1 MKHVLVIAYNDLLM
15 RLAERDTLIFSL
27 ILPVL
32 FTAVI
37 GLGMDT
43 AFGSDGDNRYPMA
56 LVDQDGNAL
65 AAQVLKALGESQVVR
80 IELVSEEDARKLLDD
95 DQVYAV
101 VVLPAGFSQALMEGK
116 KVEAAFLFSN
126 LNASQRVQGEIQAVM
141 SRIGAAVAAAQIAV
155 DEAETVAGFGSH
167 AEQEDYF
174 AAALVAAGE
183 WLAPP
188 PVGVELEIATG
199 LDNEDQWA
207 DFTGPR
213 QSSPGM
219 VVMFGMTTMLG
230 VGIVLVQERRMGT
243 LRRLLTTP
251 ASKASILVGKLAG
264 MFALGLLQTTIL
276 IVFGVTVFNVP
287 WGRDPLALVVVVF
300 AFSLAIVSLGMLF
313 ATVVRTEE
321 QAGNIMIG
329 ASMAMAAL
337 GGAWWPI
344 DITPPP
350 MQTLGHLFPSAWAMD
365 AFQAIILQGATA
377 SDVLLETGILL
388 GYTVLFSA
396 LGVWRLKFE

>member
-80 IELVSEEDARKLLDD
+80 TELVSEEDARKLLDD

-101 VVLPAGFSQALMEGK
+101 VVLPAGFSKALMEGK
-116 KVEAAFLFSN
+116 KIEAAFLFSN

-155 DEAETVAGFGSH
+155 DEAETVAGFGSQ

-174 AAALVAAGE
+174 AAALMAAGE
-183 WLAPP
+183 RLAPP

-287 WGRDPLALVVVVF
+287 WGRAC
-300 AFSLAIVSLGMLF
+300 
-313 ATVVRTEE
+313 
-321 QAGNIMIG
+321 
-329 ASMAMAAL
+329 
-337 GGAWWPI
+337 
-344 DITPPP
+344 
-350 MQTLGHLFPSAWAMD
+350 SA
-365 AFQAIILQGATA
+365 
-377 SDVLLETGILL
+377 
-388 GYTVLFSA
+388 
-396 LGVWRLKFE
+396 